1 MMLDG
6 ESGLPDPSCIL
17 RGCYLIIPPREVILE
32 TGGSMFS
39 DRVKALKAYVPGE
52 QPQDRKYIKL
62 NTNESPYPPGPLVD
76 EAIRG
81 FDYKRLRLYPDP
93 LAKRLRQKVS
103 EVYGV
108 DPEQVF
114 VANGSDEA
122 LSFCFYAFFDA
133 AHGKVLFP
141 EFTYSFY
148 PVYCNFYGIP
158 YEKVPLG
165 KDYGV
170 DVESFLGKDSCGIIF
185 ANPNAPTG
193 ISLSLEEMGSL
204 LSRYTRENA
213 VVVDEAYVDFGA
225 ESALELLNA
234 HRNLVVIRTFSK
246 SMSLAGLRLGFVI
259 AHESLI
265 EALFKVKDSFNSYP
279 VDALTQSIG
288 EAALNDEGY
297 YKAMREKII
306 LTRER
311 FSQKLQEMGW
321 HVLPSKT
328 NFVFAKKPGIDGSS
342 VYRNLRDQAI
352 LVRHFDMKGIEDFV
366 RITIGTD
373 EEMETLLKAV
383 ERSF

>member
-1 MMLDG
+1 
-6 ESGLPDPSCIL
+6 
-17 RGCYLIIPPREVILE
+17 
-32 TGGSMFS
+32 MFS
-39 DRVKALKAYVPGE
+39 ERVKILKAYVPGE

-62 NTNESPYPPGPLVD
+62 NTNESPYPPSPLVE

-81 FDYKRLRLYPDP
+81 FDYRRLRLYPDP
-93 LAKRLRQKVS
+93 LAKRLRQKVA
-103 EVYGV
+103 EIYGV
-108 DPEQVF
+108 DPNQVF

-158 YEKVPLG
+158 YEKIPLG
-165 KDYGV
+165 RDYGV
-170 DVESFLGKDSCGIIF
+170 DVESFLRKDSCGIVF

-193 ISLSLEEMGSL
+193 ISLSLEQIESL
-204 LSRYTRENA
+204 LSRYSHENA
-213 VVVDEAYVDFGA
+213 VAVDEAYVDFGA
-225 ESALELLNA
+225 ESALGLLNE
-234 HRNLVVIRTFSK
+234 HRNLVLIRTFSK

-265 EALFKVKDSFNSYP
+265 ETLFRVKDSFNSYP

-288 EAALNDEGY
+288 EAALADEAY
-297 YKAMREKII
+297 YRAMRAKII

-311 FSQKLQEMGW
+311 FSRKLQEMGW
-321 HVLPSKT
+321 FVLPSKT
-328 NFVFAKKPGIDGSS
+328 NFVFAKRAGIAGMS
-342 VYRNLRDQAI
+342 VYRTLRDQSI
-352 LVRHFDMKGIEDFV
+352 LVRHFDLKGIEDFV

-373 EEMETLLKAV
+373 EDMETLLTAIH
-383 ERSF
+383 RSFY